1 MPATKVQ
8 LIGGV
13 FQDNEGNVLALG
25 YLKLRLSSDEQV
37 AGVGQIAAGIVTTI
51 KLNSAGS
58 IDTSTPQ
65 LVWGND
71 QMTPLNNYYIVEG
84 FTAAGELAWG
94 PNNEQVIGSGG
105 TFDVGTWIPNTVLSW
120 FYPAQVGPTGPAGSN
135 GTNGATGAAGAA
147 GATAPNLGLALPG
160 WWMCCDGSNYPF
172 DGTNGLFT
180 SGTANIAKFWMIR
193 VPYTIVVKTMTF
205 RFNGA
210 GVGGVGGMAV
220 YDATGQTKLVSF
232 DNFAFSGG
240 AGAKTIT
247 NSQGGAVAVTL
258 PPAVYIV
265 ASAQSV
271 TGAGATTQG
280 GYKTQGSSD
289 NTNGWNA
296 NATAR
301 SGVGTNLM
309 VAGVMPSALGALSLS
324 TNVQTSLPCCCF
336 EPS

>member
-8 LIGGV
+8 LIGGN

-25 YLKLRLSSDEQV
+25 YLRLRLSSDEQV
-37 AGVGQIAAGIVTTI
+37 AGVGQIAAGIVTQI
-51 KLNSAGS
+51 NLNSIGAV
-58 IDTSTPQ
+58 DTVTPQ

-71 QMTPLNNYYIVEG
+71 QMTPVNNFYIVEG

-120 FYPAQVGPTGPAGSN
+120 FYPAAVGPTGP
-135 GTNGATGAAGAA
+135 TGAAGSSSGFT
-147 GATAPNLGLALPG
+147 GATLGLALPG
-160 WWMCCDGSNYPF
+160 WWMCCDGSNYTF
-172 DGTNGLFT
+172 NGANGIFT
-180 SGTANIAKFWMIR
+180 AGTANLVKFWMIR

-205 RFNGA
+205 RYISPGP
-210 GVGGVGGMAV
+210 GGVGGMAI
-220 YDATGQTKLVSF
+220 YDSTGQTKLVSF

-240 AGAKTIT
+240 AGPKTIT

-258 PPAVYIV
+258 PAGVYIV
-265 ASAQSV
+265 ASAQST
-271 TGAGATTQG
+271 TGTPGAATQG
-280 GYKTQGSSD
+280 GYVTQGTSD

-296 NATAR
+296 NATIR
-301 SGVGTNLM
+301 SGQAANPM
-309 VAGVMPSALGALSLS
+309 AGGILPASLGALSLT
-324 TNVQTSLPCCCF
+324 TNLQTALPCVCF